1 MLACHADEAL
11 ALVAEP
17 TEDER
22 ALLGA
27 FRYSRNLAVLHT
39 DESLMPRRRAVWASW
54 NYIGGDDRAPERVC
68 VTYWMNR
75 LQSLPTKT
83 NVFVTLNP
91 SRPPRAGSVI
101 ETIAYDHPLFDAAA
115 IAAQKTLWRL
125 QGARNVWYCGAHFGS
140 GFHEDALQAGL
151 AVAEAARRREA
162 PVERRRRIL
171 AHLARAA
178 AAPAVLE
185 RAA

>member
-11 ALVAEP
+11 ALVGEP
-17 TEDER
+17 SDEER

-54 NYIGGDDRAPERVC
+54 NYIGGESEAPERVC

-75 LQSLPTKT
+75 LQNLPTRT

-91 SRPPRAGSVI
+91 SRPPRQESVL
-101 ETIAYDHPLFDAAA
+101 ETIAL
-115 IAAQKTLWRL
+115 
-125 QGARNVWYCGAHFGS
+125 
-140 GFHEDALQAGL
+140 
-151 AVAEAARRREA
+151 
-162 PVERRRRIL
+162 
-171 AHLARAA
+171 
-178 AAPAVLE
+178 
-185 RAA
+185 